1 MQERKALVAELLKQ
15 TSDISTTHLPLGGS
29 LIAFKLLLNLYLSQQ
44 RGEEPSV
51 KSLFASIPYSDMG
64 IRYHLRK
71 LLDDGWMELK
81 PSAADRRTKVCVPT
95 AKFDAAWAVVI
106 EQINE
111 QLDGHLNQ
119 QLNGELVCRH
129 CGGEL

>member
-1 MQERKALVAELLKQ
+1 MRERTALVAELLQQ

-29 LIAFKLLLNLYLSQQ
+29 LIAFKLLLNLYMSQQ

-71 LLDDGWMELK
+71 LMDDGWMELK
-81 PSAADRRTKVCVPT
+81 PSATDKRTKVCVPT
-95 AKFDAAWAVVI
+95 AKFDAVWALVI
-106 EQINE
+106 AQITEQIN
-111 QLDGHLNQ
+111 GHLD
-119 QLNGELVCRH
+119 GELVCRH